1 MHHLG
6 WDSTIQRTFYQVDAV
21 EMALSSQAFLIE
33 KKQLIA
39 FHQSQSHIVWDF
51 TKTMA
56 ILSCSFRRNW
66 SGGFLHKGKN

>member
-39 FHQSQSHIVWDF
+39 FHQRSQGHSVRF
-51 TKTMA
+51 YQ
-56 ILSCSFRRNW
+56 N
-66 SGGFLHKGKN
+66 